1 MPVSR
6 LKRAARKQK
15 GKKRLTAEIFF
26 SYIIPTIGR
35 SSLAIAVN
43 SVLSQDFSQA
53 DFEIIIVNDSGVQ
66 LQQADWHDSPRVRI
80 INTNKC
86 ERSLARNSGA
96 AVARGRYL
104 GFLDDDDWLLPGALD
119 AFWNLA
125 NHDPNAAWLYGGI
138 QIVDEQNQV
147 LAEINSKL
155 SGNCFA
161 PILGGAWAPIQASL
175 IKSQAFFEIG
185 GFNPLICGT
194 EDEDLCRRTAYCRG
208 FANTANVV
216 ACLFRGQTWNTSTNY
231 LRAPDDTKYSRD
243 LILSK
248 PRVFQRLRAS
258 AHSSYARGRVLRV
271 YMSTVAW
278 NLKKKR
284 FFTSLSRLLYCL
296 AFFALSIK
304 DLFSRDFWA
313 GLTAD
318 HVPESLHFVMK
329 NYDRKTHFRELDLN
343 SNG

>member
-1 MPVSR
+1 MSS
-6 LKRAARKQK
+6 
-15 GKKRLTAEIFF
+15 EIFF

-35 SSLAIAVN
+35 ASLAIAVN
-43 SVLSQDFSQA
+43 SVSSQDFSQA
-53 DFEIIIVNDSGVQ
+53 DLEIIVVNDSGVP
-66 LQQADWHDSPRVRI
+66 LQQADWQDSPRVKI

-86 ERSLARNSGA
+86 ERSFARNSGA

-104 GFLDDDDWLLPGALD
+104 GFLDDDDWILPRALN
-119 AFWNLA
+119 AFWDLA
-125 NHDPNAAWLYGGI
+125 NRYPNAAWLYGGI
-138 QIVDEQNQV
+138 QIVDEQHQV

-161 PILGGAWAPIQASL
+161 HILGGAWAPIQASL

-185 GFNPLICGT
+185 GFNALIFGT
-194 EDEDLCRRTAYCRG
+194 EDEDLCRRTAYYG
-208 FANTANVV
+208 EFANTPNVV

-248 PRVFQRLRAS
+248 PGVFQRLSAS

-271 YMSTVAW
+271 YFSTVTW

-284 FFTSLSRLLYCL
+284 FFTILSRLLYSL
-296 AFFALSIK
+296 AFLALSIK
-304 DLFSRDFWA
+304 YLFSREFRA
-313 GLTAD
+313 GLRAD

-329 NYDRKTHFRELDLN
+329 NYDRKTHFRQLDLN